1 MASGEPTDPTV
12 AVLAKVM
19 GEMGFE
25 SGLIAEVTGVPRGT
39 ISDIVRGHN
48 IWQDLTPSAF
58 PAQICQNTFAAFGTF
73 GIFGMFSRYADS
85 SSFNFAVSAGK
96 ICL

>member
-48 IWQDLTPSAF
+48 IWHLWH
-58 PAQICQNTFAAFGTF
+58 
-73 GIFGMFSRYADS
+73 
-85 SSFNFAVSAGK
+85 V
-96 ICL
+96 